1 MPAQLGILPFVI
13 AGAAIAA
20 AGGGAYWWNSNSEY
34 EDWKKTVP
42 APRIPPAPAA
52 PPSGQTTT
60 WTPAQAGAADRAA
73 WGEWA
78 KNAIPTP
85 PNAPPSEWVIA
96 ALAVA
101 AVAGF
106 LLVRK

>member
-1 MPAQLGILPFVI
+1 MPAQLGILPLVI

-20 AGGGAYWWNSNSEY
+20 AGGGAYWWNANSEY
-34 EDWKKTVP
+34 EDWKSTVP
-42 APRIPPAPAA
+42 APKTPPAPAA
-52 PPSGQTTT
+52 PPPSQVTT
-60 WTPAQAGAADRAA
+60 WSPEQAQAADRAA

-78 KNAIPTP
+78 KNAIPSP
-85 PNAPPSEWVIA
+85 PNAPPSELVIA

-106 LLVRK
+106 VLLRK